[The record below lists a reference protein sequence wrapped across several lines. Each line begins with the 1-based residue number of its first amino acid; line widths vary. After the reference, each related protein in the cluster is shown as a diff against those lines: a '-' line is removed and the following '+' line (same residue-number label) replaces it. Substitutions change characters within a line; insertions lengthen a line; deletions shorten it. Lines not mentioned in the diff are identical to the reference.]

1 MRRLVPDWQTLC
13 STGAVI
19 GALFSPDGTR
29 VVTASTDKTAHVWDA
44 ATGAWLGKPMQHPNI
59 VNSAAFSRDGE
70 RAVIASADNTA
81 GWDAVIRAPIGQPLP
96 HEDCVISEVQPPRD
110 AVGNRF
116 IRREKLGTRRNVR
129 EMARAG
135 RGTIPRA

>member
-1 MRRLVPDWQTLC
+1 MLKFMVVVYQRSDLTPDEFRRHLREIHGPLAMNLPGLRNYIQNFVC
-13 STGAVI
+13 
-19 GALFSPDGTR
+19 
-29 VVTASTDKTAHVWDA
+29 
-44 ATGAWLGKPMQHPNI
+44 
-59 VNSAAFSRDGE
+59 
-70 RAVIASADNTA
+70 ADPKRTP

>member
-81 GWDAVIRAPIGQPLP
+81 GV
-96 HEDCVISEVQPPRD
+96 
-110 AVGNRF
+110 
-116 IRREKLGTRRNVR
+116 
-129 EMARAG
+129 G
-135 RGTIPRA
+135 RGDQSTDRPTPAARGLRHQRSSASSGRGW